1 MQESILKKGKKK
13 FYPIAAPALF
23 NEEELGEVP
32 LYDLKDAIGRRVKV
46 NLMTLTNDPKRQN
59 INLTF
64 QINAV
69 DEQKARTEIIGYHLV
84 PSSIR
89 RMVKRGKIRM
99 DDSFIVETNDKRLV
113 RIKPFMVT
121 AGLARSA
128 ALKSLGR
135 KTRSILKKNIAKM
148 SYEDFIKEL
157 ISNRLQNDLREQ
169 LKKTYPL
176 AVCQIRA
183 MEVEKEKK
191 GETTEKAEEE
201 KKIIEEV
208 EEEEKIE
215 EKEEIKEEIE
225 EIPKEEK
232 EAKKEKIVKK
242 KEEKEEVKEQKKK
255 EAKKEKEEEKEEVKK
270 EKI

>member
-13 FYPIAAPALF
+13 FYPIAAPGLF

-191 GETTEKAEEE
+191 GETTEKAEE
-201 KKIIEEV
+201 
-208 EEEEKIE
+208 KIE

-255 EAKKEKEEEKEEVKK
+255 EAKKEVKK
-270 EKI
+270 